1 MFIAHGVSRG
11 KRSCL
16 QSYSPGRGERSPVLI
31 IFRPYRGCEMFAML
45 VFPRLTPWA
54 TIYRPFQGLSF
65 LLLLLHFPQQ
75 QMFKISV
82 VCGKACD
89 CISG

>member
-1 MFIAHGVSRG
+1 
-11 KRSCL
+11 
-16 QSYSPGRGERSPVLI
+16 
-31 IFRPYRGCEMFAML
+31 
-45 VFPRLTPWA
+45 
-54 TIYRPFQGLSF
+54 
-65 LLLLLHFPQQ
+65 LLHFPQQ